1 MNAFRHIAGLSS
13 ADFDDRKVSLAIGMF
28 DGVHVGHRKVFD
40 SAVQTAAVI
49 GSHSGALV
57 FWPHPSRI
65 FRPEAPTLMIST
77 PEMKRDAMNACGLSF
92 VIEEPFTRELAS
104 IQAEQF
110 VEFLKSRL
118 PSLVS
123 VHVGENW
130 KFGKGRSGDAELLVR
145 IAEKAGVEAHIVNS
159 VEMGADRVSSTRI
172 REALKDGR
180 INDANEMLG
189 RPYELSG
196 IVQAGRRLG
205 RTIGIPTLNI
215 PFTPEL
221 APKFGVYLGEVG
233 RRNCGDDTMPAV
245 FNVGVRPTVD
255 SDLEP
260 LVEAHAL
267 VDECP
272 LTYGDEI
279 KAVFNSF
286 IRPELK
292 FDGIESLR
300 NQIELDVREAR
311 SLLNIKRN
319 G

>member
-1 MNAFRHIAGLSS
+1 MTAFRHIAGLSS
-13 ADFDDRKVSLAIGMF
+13 ADFNDRKVSLAIGMF
-28 DGVHVGHRKVFD
+28 DGVHIGHKKVFD
-40 SAVQTAAVI
+40 SAIRAADEI
-49 GSHSGALV
+49 GGLSGALV

-104 IQAEQF
+104 IEAERF
-110 VEFLKSRL
+110 VEFLKSRV
-118 PSLVS
+118 PSLAS
-123 VHVGENW
+123 IHVGENW
-130 KFGKGRSGDAELLVR
+130 KFGKGRTGDPALLVR
-145 IAEKAGVEAHIVNS
+145 VAEKAGVEAHIVDS

-172 REALKDGR
+172 REALVDGR

-189 RPYELSG
+189 CPYEISG
-196 IVQAGRRLG
+196 IVQTGRRLG

-221 APKFGVYLGEVG
+221 APKFGVYLGEV
-233 RRNCGDDTMPAV
+233 RRQNREGDSLPAV
-245 FNVGVRPTVD
+245 FNLGVRPTVD

-267 VDECP
+267 VEECP

-279 KAVFNSF
+279 SAVFNTF

-311 SLLNIKRN
+311 SLLNIQRN